1 MGISLYW
8 TISIQETPRDLLKQ
22 DVHPIQSRVKC
33 ENSSYFFSYI
43 YILLLCVHEHTESEY
58 EKWRLAYLGQYPP
71 KKIKSL
77 WYPDVHSI
85 QYEKK
90 VKFLLFMEIEIFLIY
105 CVHQN
110 TESTYEKWELSYI
123 GQFLSRIS

>member
-8 TISIQETPRDLLKQ
+8 TISTQETPRDLLKQ

-58 EKWRLAYLGQYPP
+58 DKWRLAYLGQYPP
-71 KKIKSL
+71 KKI
-77 WYPDVHSI
+77 
-85 QYEKK
+85 
-90 VKFLLFMEIEIFLIY
+90 
-105 CVHQN
+105 
-110 TESTYEKWELSYI
+110 
-123 GQFLSRIS
+123 